1 MIGYKEEPETIMN
14 KTKKLIKFIN
24 IEIQKVFY
32 HAMGRLLNNKKW
44 INKYKPREMSDEKLL
59 KAIDSFLELT
69 PTGILEQRFG
79 LDLGDVTKTMPSE
92 SQETKRKPAKK

>member
-1 MIGYKEEPETIMN
+1 MIGYKEEPETIMI

-32 HAMGRLLNNKKW
+32 HTMGRLSNNKKW

-79 LDLGDVTKTMPSE
+79 LDLRDVTETMPSE
-92 SQETKRKPAKK
+92 NQQAERKPAKK